1 MVEETDGG
9 VDGGGEP
16 DLLHRVVVRGA
27 QLRHGVGVADQLDDV
42 TEEEGPEVVEALI
55 RDQLARLG
63 WLHVDHGQAR
73 NLSLRTEEGGVLHQQ
88 GGQQP
93 SGEAVLEELLV
104 RKSEVRS

>member
-16 DLLHRVVVRGA
+16 DLLHGVVIRGA

-42 TEEEGPEVVEALI
+42 AEEESPEVVEALV

-63 WLHVDHGQAR
+63 WLHVDHGQAGD
-73 NLSLRTEEGGVLHQQ
+73 LPLRAEEGGVLH
-88 GGQQP
+88 
-93 SGEAVLEELLV
+93 
-104 RKSEVRS
+104 